1 MYGGHAD
8 PNFTGNMASAQLT
21 EFTAYDS
28 IHILS
33 LPAFAWFRAPYPPT
47 QSRHKHTCEVFGSQM
62 LSIGG
67 YSTTDNNLGYLSTD
81 RFRQGLG
88 IFDLTALQW
97 KSSYDASAATY
108 RTPDVVKAW
117 YRENGT
123 APARWDDPALG
134 AFFEKASPADPGE
147 EAGTAAGSPGTSPS
161 PSPSSKP
168 SSHTAAIAGG
178 VVGGVVGLALLA
190 GLSFWFFWR
199 RRRRGGYGVAKERI
213 PEMGA
218 GKLRPAEM
226 EDSYTVPE
234 LGGEGPVV
242 VELEGRGRNYLR
254 MGRTPLPD

>member
-1 MYGGHAD
+1 
-8 PNFTGNMASAQLT
+8 
-21 EFTAYDS
+21 
-28 IHILS
+28 
-33 LPAFAWFRAPYPPT
+33 
-47 QSRHKHTCEVFGSQM
+47 M